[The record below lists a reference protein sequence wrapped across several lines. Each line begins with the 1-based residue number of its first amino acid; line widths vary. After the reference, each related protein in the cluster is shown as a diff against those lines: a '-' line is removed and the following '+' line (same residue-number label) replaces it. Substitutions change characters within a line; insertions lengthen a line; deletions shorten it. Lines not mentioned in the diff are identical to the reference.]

1 MKFQIVNAGEA
12 RSQTSVKCLIYG
24 DSGAGKSF
32 LSASAPKPL
41 ILLTE
46 MNGQASIMHS
56 NAKADILHV
65 TSDIM
70 LAEVLKAIDEGD
82 NAFDKYETI
91 VIDSLTEMQRLI
103 KDRLTN
109 NGRSQMSLPLWGK
122 LADTMRAMI
131 RRIRNLKKN
140 VVCVALLEAQ
150 IDENEGQRH
159 LKPAFEGK
167 KTGGEI
173 AQYFNFV
180 GFLYP
185 QNETRQGSDGE
196 AVTKVVRQLMVE
208 GPSRVMCKPCF
219 PLTGVISDPNLSDLF
234 NQIKNPKT
242 SNK

>member
-1 MKFQIVNAGEA
+1 
-12 RSQTSVKCLIYG
+12 
-24 DSGAGKSF
+24 
-32 LSASAPKPL
+32 
-41 ILLTE
+41 
-46 MNGQASIMHS
+46 MHS
-56 NAKADILHV
+56 NGEADILHV

-82 NAFDKYETI
+82 ETFEKYETI

-150 IDENEGQRH
+150 LEEETGQRH

-185 QNETRQGSDGE
+185 QNETRQEGGE

-208 GPSRVMCKPCF
+208 GPSRVMCKPCY
-219 PLTGVISDPNLSDLF
+219 PMSGVISDPNLSDLF
-234 NQIKNPKT
+234 DKIKNTQPSK
-242 SNK
+242 